1 MKIKGTFAI
10 AASCLVLGVT
20 ASAQKVT
27 VDWDKSTN
35 FSAFKTYVYALGTPV
50 PNQLMDQRIVSGIEQ
65 QLTLKGLQ
73 KVDVTANPDLIVSY
87 QAAVG
92 SQTQVNTTGTG
103 GYGWGYRWGGGM
115 STTTVSQIPTGML
128 AVNIGDAKTHK
139 LLWLGDARD
148 TLSEKP
154 EKNEKKIN
162 KALEKMFKKYP
173 PPAK

>member
-1 MKIKGTFAI
+1 MKFKGALAI
-10 AASCLVLGVT
+10 AMLCLVLAVT

-27 VDWDKSTN
+27 VDWDKAAN
-35 FSAFKTYVYALGTPV
+35 FSGFKTYVYALGTPV

-73 KVDVTANPDLIVSY
+73 KVEATANPDLIVSY

-103 GYGWGYRWGGGM
+103 GYGWGPRWGGGM
-115 STTTVSQIPTGML
+115 STTTVSQIPQGML
-128 AVNIGDAKTHK
+128 AVNIGNAKTHK
-139 LLWLGDARD
+139 LLWLGSATD
-148 TLSEKP
+148 TLSDNP
-154 EKNEKKIN
+154 DKNTKKLN

>member
-1 MKIKGTFAI
+1 MKLTRTLAI
-10 AASCLVLGVT
+10 AALCLVLGVT

-35 FSAFKTYVYALGTPV
+35 FSAFKTYVYALGTPAQ
-50 PNQLMDQRIVSGIEQ
+50 NQLMDQRIVSGVDQ

-73 KVDVTANPDLIVSY
+73 KVDITANPDLIVSY

-92 SQTQVNTTGTG
+92 SETQVNTTGTG

-115 STTTVSQIPTGML
+115 STTTVSQIPKGVL

-139 LLWLGDARD
+139 LLWLGEARD
-148 TLSEKP
+148 TLSDKP
-154 EKNEKKIN
+154 EKNEKKITN
-162 KALEKMFKKYP
+162 ALEKMFKKYP